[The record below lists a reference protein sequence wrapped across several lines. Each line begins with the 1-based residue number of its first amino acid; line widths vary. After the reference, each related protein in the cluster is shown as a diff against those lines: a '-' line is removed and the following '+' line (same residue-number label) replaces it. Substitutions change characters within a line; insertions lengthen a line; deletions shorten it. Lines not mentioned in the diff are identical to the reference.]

1 MKIEEYLQLLSEGK
15 VDEARKVRFSTIP
28 SKLIKF
34 IWLDESEKD
43 EKKFLSLQREEIW
56 FAQKDLLNDPYEY
69 KGILLDR
76 KKLSEA
82 GYSPDV
88 IEKYQTLFDFS
99 DYGITCLSS
108 NNMDYLP
115 MWAYYTNNHKGFCVE
130 YEVIKKDCIHEVLYE
145 PERIKVAS
153 LILQSGDAIISGQ
166 VEKANFYSNLFLQ
179 NLFIK
184 AKSWEHEKEYRIVTR
199 NHEDIKKGMFD
210 SYKDEKGS
218 LHKTQEFDLSLSKV
232 YLGMNCTEENRNK
245 IIETIKTINDNRIRK
260 AVGHSRKDKTK
271 MYKVLENMGMIATV
285 WQIYSDE
292 KLRLR
297 CKQIY

>member
-1 MKIEEYLQLLSEGK
+1 MKIDEYFQLLVEGK
-15 VDEARKVRFSTIP
+15 EQEAEKVRISTIP
-28 SKLIKF
+28 NKLIKF

-153 LILQSGDAIISGQ
+153 LIIECIKAIRTGQ
-166 VEKANFYSNLFLQ
+166 KKKADLYVKIFLQ

-184 AKSWEHEKEYRIVTR
+184 AKSWEHEKEYRIVYSIDENSNGR
-199 NHEDIKKGMFD
+199 NVPV
-210 SYKDEKGS
+210 YK
-218 LHKTQEFDLSLSKV
+218 
-232 YLGMNCTEENRNK
+232 LGMRTSRIVAGINCSEDNKKKLNEISNSLGLGNIYTSKIHSEEY
-245 IIETIKTINDNRIRK
+245 
-260 AVGHSRKDKTK
+260 K
-271 MYKVLENMGMIATV
+271 MDCMRYDI
-285 WQIYSDE
+285 
-292 KLRLR
+292 
-297 CKQIY
+297 

>member
-1 MKIEEYLQLLSEGK
+1 MCIYVRTLGLNIWEVLMKIEEYLQLLSEGK

-184 AKSWEHEKEYRIVTR
+184 AKSWEHEKEYRIVYPLDE
-199 NHEDIKKGMFD
+199 NSKGMNVPI
-210 SYKDEKGS
+210 
-218 LHKTQEFDLSLSKV
+218 HR
-232 YLGMNCTEENRNK
+232 LGMRTSRIVAGINCSEDNK
-245 IIETIKTINDNRIRK
+245 KKLNEISNSLGLGNVYTSRIHSEQYTIPMHFLI
-260 AVGHSRKDKTK
+260 G
-271 MYKVLENMGMIATV
+271 
-285 WQIYSDE
+285 
-292 KLRLR
+292 
-297 CKQIY
+297 

>member
-115 MWAYYTNNHKGFCVE
+115 MWAYYTNNHRGFCVE

-184 AKSWEHEKEYRIVTR
+184 AKSWEHEKEYRIVYPLDE
-199 NHEDIKKGMFD
+199 NSKGMNVPI
-210 SYKDEKGS
+210 
-218 LHKTQEFDLSLSKV
+218 HR
-232 YLGMNCTEENRNK
+232 LGMRTSRIVAGINCSEDNK
-245 IIETIKTINDNRIRK
+245 KKLNEISNSLGLGNVYTSRIHSEQYTIDYVR
-260 AVGHSRKDKTK
+260 
-271 MYKVLENMGMIATV
+271 
-285 WQIYSDE
+285 
-292 KLRLR
+292 
-297 CKQIY
+297 

>member
-184 AKSWEHEKEYRIVTR
+184 AKSWEHEKEYRIVYPLDE
-199 NHEDIKKGMFD
+199 NSKGMNVPI
-210 SYKDEKGS
+210 
-218 LHKTQEFDLSLSKV
+218 HR
-232 YLGMNCTEENRNK
+232 LGMRTSRIVAGINCSEDNK
-245 IIETIKTINDNRIRK
+245 KKLNEISNSLGLGNVYTSRIHPEQYTIPEQDYCNTLSCLTAHRHRISASSQCMPLPF
-260 AVGHSRKDKTK
+260 AVP
-271 MYKVLENMGMIATV
+271 
-285 WQIYSDE
+285 
-292 KLRLR
+292 
-297 CKQIY
+297 

>member
-1 MKIEEYLQLLSEGK
+1 MKINEYLQLLSEGK
-15 VDEARKVRFSTIP
+15 VDEARKVRFSTIL

-34 IWLDESEKD
+34 IWLDEAEKD

-99 DYGITCLSS
+99 DYGITCLSANS
-108 NNMDYLP
+108 IDYLP

-130 YEVIKKDCIHEVLYE
+130 YNVIKKDCIHEVLYE

-153 LILQSGDAIISGQ
+153 LIFQSREAIKKAITSGHREQ
-166 VEKANFYSNLFLQ
+166 AEFYSTIFLQ

-184 AKSWEHEKEYRIVTR
+184 AKSWEHEKEYRIVYPLD
-199 NHEDIKKGMFD
+199 NSI
-210 SYKDEKGS
+210 
-218 LHKTQEFDLSLSKV
+218 
-232 YLGMNCTEENRNK
+232 GMNVSVSDLGLRTSRIIAGINCSENN
-245 IIETIKTINDNRIRK
+245 IIKLNDISNELGLGNVYKSRI
-260 AVGHSRKDKTK
+260 HS
-271 MYKVLENMGMIATV
+271 
-285 WQIYSDE
+285 E
-292 KLRLR
+292 KYTLDYIRWR
-297 CKQIY
+297 